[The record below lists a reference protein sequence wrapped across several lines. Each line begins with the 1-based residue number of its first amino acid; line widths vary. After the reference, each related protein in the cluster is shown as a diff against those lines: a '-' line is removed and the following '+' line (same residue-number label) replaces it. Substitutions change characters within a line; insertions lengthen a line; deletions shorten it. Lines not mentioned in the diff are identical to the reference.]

1 MMACKSGMLL
11 GLIILLVMLPLSGCF
26 DEDNDDEDVAPGS
39 TIEAEIALE
48 EAEEKL
54 EAAGLGL
61 SFEEPG
67 DLVHIEDLLPTTDD
81 LKDAANQ
88 ARFEE
93 SIEALNTV
101 LSELEQETADGYLGS
116 ISDRALVH
124 LYLGLVYLFDAVS
137 RMLLSDDPA
146 EDFIIELNPGD
157 SEKPLYSIGVSA
169 EVQAELDATE
179 DALDYPLAFTHKERQ
194 AIIDAVDLIDD
205 AIAKPVAPDIQPRR
219 SSVDRAPYYHYAIWH
234 FQRAA
239 SLFNEYAP
247 EIAIALDDFNT
258 YVENMRAKI
267 QSKSEYWGFTYTLP
281 PGR

>member
-1 MMACKSGMLL
+1 MACKSGMLL